1 MLLVL
6 LQVLQEVQREE
17 VLGAEASLEV
27 NQDIGERH
35 ESTKRYG

>member
-6 LQVLQEVQREE
+6 LQVLREVQREE
-17 VLGAEASLEV
+17 VLEAEALPD
-27 NQDIGERH
+27 NQDIGENR